1 MTAKDFMWYILL
13 ILAKIYVFL
22 LAEVKILF
30 RKLKEWIF
38 VLSFGVKKRL
48 VKKSN
53 ILMATLYSGGRTMNV
68 TYELQCYI
76 AGINDYDDEFN
87 LYEFIDFV
95 KNFTFTGKF
104 DRLQIYWLKPSENEF
119 TREAIDSNINT
130 QERNNL
136 LISNKN
142 TVYQSMVFVNN
153 GTLSCYICTGVN
165 KKALFNNIKLSPEYA
180 VKA

>member
-1 MTAKDFMWYILL
+1 
-13 ILAKIYVFL
+13 
-22 LAEVKILF
+22 
-30 RKLKEWIF
+30 
-38 VLSFGVKKRL
+38 
-48 VKKSN
+48 
-53 ILMATLYSGGRTMNV
+53 MATLYSGGRTMNV

-165 KKALFNNIKLSPEYA
+165 KRRFSII
-180 VKA
+180 